1 MELLLTK
8 GQGCHLDL
16 YRDEAV
22 YFCNWSA
29 ASLPEGEAVIKCLW
43 FMVHS
48 LSVST
53 INFNAVHR
61 IQCFNE
67 TATTLFK
74 TTARNL

>member
-1 MELLLTK
+1 MALLLTK

-22 YFCNWSA
+22 YVRNWSV
-29 ASLPEGEAVIKCLW
+29 ASLPEGEAVMKCLW

-53 INFNAVHR
+53 ISFNAVHM